1 MILYAFLHVVSV
13 GFNVSIRTCAADVE
27 DGLTPESV
35 AIVPEGL
42 FELLDDP
49 EYLERS
55 ADISFA
61 KSVFKLPVP
70 VPEPEPVVE
79 PDPVVEVDVVVVDPE
94 PEPVVVPEPEPELE
108 PVH

>member
-27 DGLTPESV
+27 DGLTPERV

-70 VPEPEPVVE
+70 EPEPVVE

-94 PEPVVVPEPEPELE
+94 PEPVVVPELE

>member
-1 MILYAFLHVVSV
+1 M
-13 GFNVSIRTCAADVE
+13 GFNVSKRTCAADVD
-27 DGLTPESV
+27 DGLTPERV

-42 FELLDDP
+42 FELLDVP

-70 VPEPEPVVE
+70 EPDPDTEPDPEPVPEPDVEPEPVPVVDVEPE
-79 PDPVVEVDVVVVDPE
+79 PDPV
-94 PEPVVVPEPEPELE
+94 LE

>member
-1 MILYAFLHVVSV
+1 V
-13 GFNVSIRTCAADVE
+13 GFNVSKRTCAADVD
-27 DGLTPESV
+27 DGLTPERV

-42 FELLDDP
+42 FELLDVP

-70 VPEPEPVVE
+70 EPDPELDPEPDPVPVPDPVPEPVPEPDVEPEPV
-79 PDPVVEVDVVVVDPE
+79 P
-94 PEPVVVPEPEPELE
+94 VPEPDVV

>member
-1 MILYAFLHVVSV
+1 M
-13 GFNVSIRTCAADVE
+13 GFNVSKRTCAADVD
-27 DGLTPESV
+27 DGLTPERV

-42 FELLDDP
+42 FELLDVP

-70 VPEPEPVVE
+70 EPEFCNGYKVIVTLAAAPVVGS
-79 PDPVVEVDVVVVDPE
+79 VVEFSNVKSGNMR
-94 PEPVVVPEPEPELE
+94 
-108 PVH
+108 HT

>member
-1 MILYAFLHVVSV
+1 M
-13 GFNVSIRTCAADVE
+13 GFNVSKRTCAADVE
-27 DGLTPESV
+27 DGLTPERV

-42 FELLDDP
+42 FELLDVP

-70 VPEPEPVVE
+70 VPEPAV
-79 PDPVVEVDVVVVDPE
+79 DLEVDVETVLELVLDPMLD
-94 PEPVVVPEPEPELE
+94 PVLDPVLE

>member
-1 MILYAFLHVVSV
+1 V
-13 GFNVSIRTCAADVE
+13 GFNVSKRTCAADVE
-27 DGLTPESV
+27 DGLTPERV

-42 FELLDDP
+42 FELLDVP

-61 KSVFKLPVP
+61 KSAFKLPVP
-70 VPEPEPVVE
+70 EPVVE
-79 PDPVVEVDVVVVDPE
+79 LEVDVETVLELVL
-94 PEPVVVPEPEPELE
+94 EPEPELAVE